1 MEKFSEL
8 TGIVACLELSNI
20 DTDMIIPKQFLKT
33 IKRSGL
39 GKGLFYEMRFD
50 ENEKLIP
57 EFILN
62 KSPYNESKIPNLFS
76 KLLKEK
82 EHISLVVD
90 EYGSVRG
97 LVTLEDIIETM
108 LGLEIVDETD
118 TVEDLQLLAKNKS
131 KELYKN

>member
-1 MEKFSEL
+1 M
-8 TGIVACLELSNI
+8 N
-20 DTDMIIPKQFLKT
+20 Q
-33 IKRSGL
+33 
-39 GKGLFYEMRFD
+39 
-50 ENEKLIP
+50 
-57 EFILN
+57 
-62 KSPYNESKIPNLFS
+62 KIPNLFS

-118 TVEDLQLLAKNKS
+118 TVEDLQLLAKQK
-131 KELYKN
+131 

>member
-1 MEKFSEL
+1 M
-8 TGIVACLELSNI
+8 N
-20 DTDMIIPKQFLKT
+20 Q
-33 IKRSGL
+33 
-39 GKGLFYEMRFD
+39 
-50 ENEKLIP
+50 
-57 EFILN
+57 
-62 KSPYNESKIPNLFS
+62 KIPNLFS

-118 TVEDLQLLAKNKS
+118 TVEDLQLLAKKQ
-131 KELYKN
+131 K